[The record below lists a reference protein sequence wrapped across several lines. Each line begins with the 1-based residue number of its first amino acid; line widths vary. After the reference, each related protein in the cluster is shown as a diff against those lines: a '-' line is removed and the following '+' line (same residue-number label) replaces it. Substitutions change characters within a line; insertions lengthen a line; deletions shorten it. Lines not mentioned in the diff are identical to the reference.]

1 MIRRPPRSTLFPY
14 TTLFRSW
21 PAGCRTTWCRPSSS
35 YCRPC
40 PRRPAARWTAARCP
54 SHRADGGDPPRP
66 MTTWSRRSRG
76 RGRRRKG
83 DDRASA
89 RSARTAAC
97 EDRSRKPARPDERR
111 GQRRGAV
118 LGVGRRRRATCRLA
132 RRRVHRHPA
141 GVPGPHRVGLG
152 GHAPA
157 QPAPPPRGDAMTS
170 ATLRQRL
177 ADLVAAVSEGQISA
191 TEALAEPES
200 LTTLGLTSLGY
211 LRLVDAVER
220 EFAVRL
226 DLDGPV
232 RYLETVEGLAGH
244 LLAHG
249 VGAEPA

>member
-1 MIRRPPRSTLFPY
+1 
-14 TTLFRSW
+14 
-21 PAGCRTTWCRPSSS
+21 
-35 YCRPC
+35 
-40 PRRPAARWTAARCP
+40 
-54 SHRADGGDPPRP
+54 
-66 MTTWSRRSRG
+66 
-76 RGRRRKG
+76 
-83 DDRASA
+83 
-89 RSARTAAC
+89 
-97 EDRSRKPARPDERR
+97 
-111 GQRRGAV
+111 
-118 LGVGRRRRATCRLA
+118 
-132 RRRVHRHPA
+132 
-141 GVPGPHRVGLG
+141 
-152 GHAPA
+152 
-157 QPAPPPRGDAMTS
+157 MTS

-232 RYLETVEGLAGH
+232 RYLETVDGLAGH